1 MRYTEGGN
9 RKMKMKKKIGKTPPV
24 GKEYIKIFSIR
35 KTVSPPLKEK
45 KVITRGSSLL
55 LALVMFQISVRI
67 ENWVYQY
74 QSGRLEYM

>member
-45 KVITRGSSLL
+45 KSNHSRLIPSSGSCYVPNKR
-55 LALVMFQISVRI
+55 A
-67 ENWVYQY
+67 N
-74 QSGRLEYM
+74 

>member
-45 KVITRGSSLL
+45 KK
-55 LALVMFQISVRI
+55 
-67 ENWVYQY
+67 
-74 QSGRLEYM
+74 